1 MKLARLQLVNR
12 HAEERQALLRMI
24 DVVGTPSDAI
34 DNRGRPAF
42 CITVDG
48 VRLDET
54 MLALVRPVLLGELRA
69 RVRRIDAD
77 LKGLGVEVE
86 G

>member
-1 MKLARLQLVNR
+1 MKLARLEMVTR
-12 HAEERQALLRMI
+12 YAEERQALLRMI
-24 DVVGTPSDAI
+24 EVVSTPH
-34 DNRGRPAF
+34 DNFSIGQPKF
-42 CITVDG
+42 CITVDS

-54 MLALVRPVLLGELRA
+54 MLVLVRPVLLGELRA

>member
-1 MKLARLQLVNR
+1 MKLARLQMVNR

-24 DVVGTPSDAI
+24 EVVGTPSDNFSI
-34 DNRGRPAF
+34 GQPKF
-42 CITVDG
+42 CITVDA